1 MTSSLLS
8 RSRHF
13 ISGSS
18 LFRRLVLPGFFL
30 GLAASLHGATIYFG
44 DAAAQGLAVT
54 DGGGIRADL
63 VGDLTYVSH
72 SGAPV
77 VFTVP
82 ADGDYRITE
91 VNFFADLSGT
101 LTPFVARYLGVS
113 TQLGSS
119 YEILAK
125 GDPLTVTSA
134 DNTFGPSA
142 GDHLENRLFTSGGS
156 HPVISVLAG
165 QQLVAGWFQSGN
177 IVYIGGGGTQGAADY
192 VYGGNSIAGP
202 VGSALSANSGSPLTG
217 PCNSTS
223 AWILSCWCRNPAGCC
238 FW

>member
-1 MTSSLLS
+1 M
-8 RSRHF
+8 
-13 ISGSS
+13 
-18 LFRRLVLPGFFL
+18 
-30 GLAASLHGATIYFG
+30 
-44 DAAAQGLAVT
+44 
-54 DGGGIRADL
+54 
-63 VGDLTYVSH
+63 
-72 SGAPV
+72 

-134 DNTFGPSA
+134 DNTFGPSP

-202 VGSALSANSGSPLTG
+202 VGSALSANSGFAFDRTMQFNIGMDPIVLVPEPSRMLLLVTG
-217 PCNSTS
+217 LAFAVFRRRRS
-223 AWILSCWCRNPAGCC
+223 SCQR
-238 FW
+238 